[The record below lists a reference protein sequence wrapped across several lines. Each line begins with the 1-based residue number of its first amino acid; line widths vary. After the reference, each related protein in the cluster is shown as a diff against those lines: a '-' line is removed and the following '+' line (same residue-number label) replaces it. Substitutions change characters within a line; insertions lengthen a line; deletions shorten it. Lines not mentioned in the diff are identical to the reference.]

1 MTNCDEG
8 ILMATVEAYAHDLMT
23 SHSPAEAAACPYH
36 RRAAER
42 SEPQKPIV
50 ECVSD
55 DYWIVR
61 GYRQVRQILRAEV
74 TTQAGFMSELA
85 SKAGNVLKRQPVL
98 FMDGPEHQILRQ
110 ESGKFFTPATVDKT
124 YRQMIDDLSD
134 GLINKLTA
142 KGSADLADL
151 TQELAVQVASR
162 VIGLTDSRWG
172 GMTKRVGGILDNA
185 NSFSSKGWGALV
197 GQLKMQASM
206 LSFFYVDV
214 KPSLQKRRKNP
225 QNDLFSYL
233 IGLGYSDIELLT
245 EAVVFG
251 VAGMATTREF
261 ICVAAWHIMERPE
274 LRDIMLNGDDEARYN
289 LLGEILRIEPVVG
302 DLYRRASQDITL
314 DTPDGQVTIPA
325 GAKLQLSVVTANT
338 DKSIVGENPDAVCP
352 ARPMAE
358 MKPKVPD
365 YMLSFGD
372 GDHRCP
378 GAYIALRETDI
389 FLRKLLAIP
398 TLKLEKAPSRKFA
411 AVIRSYELRRMLVS
425 V

>member
-1 MTNCDEG
+1 MAAVQTHPHSMT
-8 ILMATVEAYAHDLMT
+8 ASAHLST
-23 SHSPAEAAACPYH
+23 EAAACPYH
-36 RRAAER
+36 RRAAEP

-50 ECVSD
+50 ERVGD

-61 GYRQVRQILRAEV
+61 GYRQVRQILRAEA

-85 SKAGNVLKRQPVL
+85 SKAGNILKRQPVL
-98 FMDGPEHQILRQ
+98 FMDGPEHQALRQ

-124 YRQMIDDLSD
+124 YREMIDKLSD
-134 GLINKLTA
+134 DLIRQLTT

-162 VIGLTDSRWG
+162 VIGLTDSRWSG
-172 GMTKRVGGILDNA
+172 LSKRVGGILDNA
-185 NSFSSKGWGALV
+185 GSFSQKGFGAFLA
-197 GQLKMQASM
+197 QLKMQTSM
-206 LSFFYVDV
+206 LSFFFMDV
-214 KPSLQKRRKNP
+214 KPSLQKRRKDP

-233 IGLGYSDIELLT
+233 ISLGYTDIELLT

-274 LRDIMLNGDDEARYN
+274 LREIMLHGDEEARYN
-289 LLGEILRIEPVVG
+289 LLGEILRLEPVVG
-302 DLYRRASQDITL
+302 DLYRRVRQDITL
-314 DTPDGQVTIPA
+314 DTPDGTVTIPA

-338 DKSIVGENPDAVCP
+338 DKTIVGENPDAVCP
-352 ARPMAE
+352 ARSMTE

-378 GAYIALRETDI
+378 GAYIALRESDI
-389 FLRKLLAIP
+389 FLRKLLALP

-411 AVIRSYELRRMLVS
+411 PVIRSYELRRMIVKI
-425 V
+425 

>member
-1 MTNCDEG
+1 
-8 ILMATVEAYAHDLMT
+8 MAAIQAPHLTT
-23 SHSPAEAAACPYH
+23 SPTDSDANACPYH
-36 RRAAER
+36 RRAAEPAER
-42 SEPQKPIV
+42 EKPLV
-50 ECVSD
+50 ERVRD

-61 GYRQVRQILRAEV
+61 GYRQIRQILRAET

-98 FMDGPEHQILRQ
+98 FMDGPEHQALRQ
-110 ESGKFFTPATVDKT
+110 ESGKFFTPSTVDKT

-134 GLINKLTA
+134 ELIAQLKS
-142 KGSADLADL
+142 KRRVDLADL

-162 VIGLTDSRWG
+162 VIGLTDSRWASH
-172 GMTKRVGGILDNA
+172 MPKRVGGILDNA
-185 NSFSSKGWGALV
+185 NAFSNTGLGALW
-197 GQLKMQASM
+197 GQLKMQFSM
-206 LSFFYVDV
+206 LSFFYLDV
-214 KPSLQKRRKNP
+214 KPSLQKRRKDP

-233 IGLGYSDIELLT
+233 ISLGYTDIELLT

-274 LRDIMLNGDDEARYN
+274 LRDIMLNGDEDARYN

-302 DLYRRASQDITL
+302 DLYRRAQTDITL
-314 DTPDGQVTIPA
+314 ETPQGTVTIPA
-325 GAKLQLSVVTANT
+325 GAKIQLSVVTANT
-338 DKSIVGENPDAVCP
+338 DQSIVGESPDAVCP
-352 ARPMAE
+352 ARPLADL
-358 MKPKVPD
+358 KPKVPD

-378 GAYIALRETDI
+378 GAYIALRESDI
-389 FLRKLLAIP
+389 FLRKLLALP
-398 TLKLEKAPSRKFA
+398 TLKLEKVPDRKFA
-411 AVIRSYELRRMLVS
+411 AIIRSYELRRMVVS

>member
-1 MTNCDEG
+1 
-8 ILMATVEAYAHDLMT
+8 MAALEAPTYDHPLAHASET
-23 SHSPAEAAACPYH
+23 AACPYH

-42 SEPQKPIV
+42 SEPEKPVV
-50 ECVSD
+50 ERISD
-55 DYWIVR
+55 DYWVVR
-61 GYRQVRQILRAEV
+61 GYRQIRQILRTE
-74 TTQAGFMSELA
+74 TTKQAGFMSDLV
-85 SKAGNVLKRQPVL
+85 SKAGNIMKRQPVL
-98 FMDGPEHQILRQ
+98 FMDGPEHQALRQ
-110 ESGKFFTPATVDKT
+110 ESGKFFTPVTVDKT
-124 YRQMIDDLSD
+124 YREMIEKLSD
-134 GLINKLTA
+134 NLLDGLKK
-142 KGSADLADL
+142 KGRADLAEI

-162 VIGLTDSRWG
+162 VIGLTDSYLP
-172 GMTKRVGGILDNA
+172 GMPRRMTGILDNA
-185 NSFSSKGWGALV
+185 NSFSSIGWGLV
-197 GQLKMQASM
+197 WGQMKMQANM
-206 LSFFYVDV
+206 LSLFYLDV
-214 KPSLQKRRKNP
+214 KASLKKRRAIPK
-225 QNDLFSYL
+225 NDLFSYL
-233 IGLGYSDIELLT
+233 ISLGYSDIELLT

-274 LRDIMLNGDDEARYN
+274 LRDIMLNGDEEARYN

-302 DLYRRASQDITL
+302 DLYRRAQTDITL

-325 GAKLQLSVVTANT
+325 GAKIQLSVVTANA
-338 DKSIVGENPDAVCP
+338 DKTVVGDNPDAVCP

-398 TLKLEKAPSRKFA
+398 TLKLEKTPSRKFA
-411 AVIRSYELRRMLVS
+411 PAVRSYELRRMIVT